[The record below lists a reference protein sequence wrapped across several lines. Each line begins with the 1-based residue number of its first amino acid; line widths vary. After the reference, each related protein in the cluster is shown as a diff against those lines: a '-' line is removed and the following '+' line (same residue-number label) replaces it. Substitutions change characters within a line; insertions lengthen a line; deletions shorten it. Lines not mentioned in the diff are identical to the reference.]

1 MRTKAG
7 FLVLAAIISFVMVFV
22 ARQRDLHRLRAG
34 NESLR
39 QDLEARRGPAAA
51 PADERPA
58 TPPAPVA
65 AAQLSPPEQREL
77 LRLRGQ
83 VQPLR
88 GELREMSNLL
98 ATAAQPQPTQLP
110 YPLPVDAPIT
120 PEQRRELTDYQRHAR
135 GLGLALAKYLGEHEG
150 ELPDDLG
157 KLGTLAPALP
167 EDFIQRFEL
176 IHMGKV
182 HWGDVAI
189 AREKAPRPLPAGLG
203 KGRVRTTV
211 YAAGHVDMSV
221 VESNGAGQAN

>member
-39 QDLEARRGPAAA
+39 QDIEASRAPPAA
-51 PADERPA
+51 PADEHPA
-58 TPPAPVA
+58 APPTPVA
-65 AAQLSPPEQREL
+65 TAQLSLPEHLEL

-83 VQPLR
+83 AQPLR
-88 GELREMSNLL
+88 GELQEMSNLL
-98 ATAAQPQPTQLP
+98 ASAAQPQPAQLP

-135 GLGLALAKYLGEHEG
+135 RFGSALANYLGQHEG

-157 KLGTLAPALP
+157 KLGTLTPALP
-167 EDFIQRFEL
+167 EEFIQRFEL
-176 IHMGKV
+176 IHTGKV

-221 VESNGAGQAN
+221 VESK